1 MHPENQMQHEIQGL
15 IRVTSV
21 SPGSSEIS
29 VDVIYKER
37 KERYRLNVFLKKK
50 LAISQQVFY
59 NY

>member
-1 MHPENQMQHEIQGL
+1 MHPENQMQYEIQGL